1 MTIEEF
7 EKYWQEINYN
17 KRGNYIGVIDSLRQ
31 HKPKSTALQRKIDNA
46 IDNLI
51 NAIQNT
57 DLESLKQLKLSKY
70 GDYRIKAK
78 NFLELLIPSEQALL
92 LSNRIASLKQELVW
106 ANFQKK
112 KQAAKAAT
120 VDTTTNENA
129 PENKSETEQVAE
141 TEVMPEVD
149 EPKDEEKT
157 QQLDGTQVSST
168 NIQAEDQSTSTRKGR
183 SSKVVKKDQEQIQ
196 KLKTQIEQIKQA
208 LMEAKP
214 SSDNVPKLN
223 IQELQDTLRALI
235 KDETQPLINQ
245 LEQIKSHNIST
256 EEMNNIVAKLQN
268 KIDEIAQMVQVK
280 VDDDIKRGLNWDN
293 EEEVVDLTDENYDE
307 EEEEQPIRKSV
318 KTQKEV
324 KESEEK
330 QEEDRFAFFKSWKF
344 WTILATTIVGL
355 IIVFILIKKFSA
367 SKSTTNNNAVNTPA
381 PAPVMVSTASVP
393 TTQPQ
398 AV

>member
-1 MTIEEF
+1 
-7 EKYWQEINYN
+7 
-17 KRGNYIGVIDSLRQ
+17 
-31 HKPKSTALQRKIDNA
+31 
-46 IDNLI
+46 
-51 NAIQNT
+51 
-57 DLESLKQLKLSKY
+57 
-70 GDYRIKAK
+70 
-78 NFLELLIPSEQALL
+78 
-92 LSNRIASLKQELVW
+92 
-106 ANFQKK
+106 
-112 KQAAKAAT
+112 
-120 VDTTTNENA
+120 
-129 PENKSETEQVAE
+129 
-141 TEVMPEVD
+141 
-149 EPKDEEKT
+149 PKDEEET
-157 QQLDGTQVSST
+157 QQLGNTQVSST
-168 NIQAEDQSTSTRKGR
+168 NVQAEDQSTSTRKGR

-398 AV
+398 AVPQSTTQTTTQSLPTQSTQSIQSTQPKSPITVTEKTTIDQYAKMLDQNLPSTNQQYIIPD